1 MFKKKSVLYTWILS
15 YLVVLLMV
23 VLMCALLGHNAQ
35 KQLIREYKS
44 VTQTLQKQANSSID
58 QFVQKLEEC
67 AYGLGNDY
75 LVTMF
80 LANSAPTSAT
90 YYNLTPIQQTLGVYM
105 IQSDG
110 TVKRYLY
117 MDNIQQALT
126 DSAIYRTAELDR
138 ILQFDTSKQSAECLS
153 TYHYNEL
160 VTYAP
165 DEGPARI
172 LMITSYPLMSQNP
185 KGGLVQDINPNVL
198 TEMLS
203 SHAAVN
209 SGTTVLRDKDGLILC
224 RVGDQETAAALGEAD
239 LSKIKDSEIT
249 LDGERY
255 WIQNELLRPCEWE
268 LVTVVPMSVIRSNSG
283 RIIRNSI
290 PIILLVMIGMAA
302 LCTVFVYLQYKPL
315 RHLQNSMV
323 DEKLELPGGNEY
335 DQLEA
340 AFRDVRTS
348 REQIMRLSAQQ
359 NSRLQQ
365 EFMRSCVQG
374 NVVCHE
380 KTLDQML
387 EHLDIRFNG
396 TWFVLL
402 VLDAGGVD
410 STLWQDV
417 WDSNIQRENE
427 KERIWSILLPR
438 EDQWMVVL
446 NANDRQKIC
455 NAADRV
461 EAVFREELY
470 KSGVDLLCTKSNPWE
485 DFKNIHLAYLE
496 ATEAWRYHTDRM
508 EGEYDASDAAGNRLP
523 APKLS
528 NEQEEL
534 LMRYILAGNIP
545 EAQSTLEL
553 IIKHNWVEQLIP
565 VSMCRCLAYS
575 LLFDIL
581 RLFSQKS
588 GLWDI
593 QGEAL
598 RMDLH
603 TLRRQNTREEIEQL
617 LKDVVERSAAACQGY
632 NEQPA
637 DRNLQMQRIIQCVN
651 EHYRETDFNVS
662 RAAELLDMRVTY
674 LSNLFKK
681 QMGIG
686 LLNYISALRVK
697 YAKQCILE
705 QNMSVAQAAREA
717 GFENINTFIRTFKK
731 YEGTTPG
738 RIGN

>member
-15 YLVVLLMV
+15 YLVVLLV
-23 VLMCALLGHNAQ
+23 IVFMCVLLGRNAQ
-35 KQLIREYKS
+35 EQLIREYKS
-44 VTQTLQKQANSSID
+44 VTQTLQKQATSSINS
-58 QFVQKLEEC
+58 FFQKLEEC
-67 AYGLGNDY
+67 AYSLGNDY
-75 LVTMF
+75 LVSMF
-80 LANSAPTSAT
+80 LATPEPSSAT
-90 YYNLTPIQQTLGVYM
+90 YYNLTPIQQTLGVYV
-105 IQSDG
+105 IQSEG
-110 TVKRYLY
+110 TVRRYLY
-117 MDNIQQALT
+117 MDNIQRALT
-126 DSAIYRTAELDR
+126 DSAIYQIGELNQN
-138 ILQFDTSKQSAECLS
+138 LQLDEETQSTEYLS
-153 TYHYNEL
+153 SYHYNEL

-165 DEGPARI
+165 DAGPARI
-172 LMITSYPLMSQNP
+172 LMLTSYPLMSLYP
-185 KGGLVQDINPNVL
+185 KGCLVQEINPDVL

-209 SGTTVLRDKDGLILC
+209 SSTTVLRDKDGLVLC
-224 RVGDQETAAALGEAD
+224 KVGNQDTAAALGAVNLLD
-239 LSKIKDSEIT
+239 SRDSEIT
-249 LDGERY
+249 LNGKKY
-255 WIQNELLRPCEWE
+255 WIQSEILYPSEWE
-268 LVTVVPMSVIRSNSG
+268 LVTVVPMEVIRSNSS
-283 RIIRNSI
+283 RIIHNSI
-290 PIILLVMIGMAA
+290 PIILLMMVVTVA
-302 LCTVFVYLQYKPL
+302 LCTWFVYLQYKPL
-315 RHLQNSMV
+315 HHLHNFMV
-323 DEKLELPGGNEY
+323 NGELELPGGNEY

-340 AFRDVRTS
+340 AFEDVRTS
-348 REQIMRLSAQQ
+348 RERILLLSAQQ

-365 EFMRSCVQG
+365 EFICSCIQG

-380 KTLDQML
+380 KALYQML

-396 TWFVLL
+396 MWFSLL
-402 VLDAGGVD
+402 VLDAGEVD
-410 STLWQDV
+410 SILWQDI
-417 WDSNIQRENE
+417 WDGSIQKENE
-427 KERIWSILLPR
+427 KEKIWSILLPR

-446 NANDRQKIC
+446 NADERQKIC

-461 EAVFREELY
+461 ERVFREGLHRIGIE
-470 KSGVDLLCTKSNPWE
+470 LLCTKSHPWE

-508 EGEYDASDAAGNRLP
+508 AGEYDAANVANNRLP
-523 APKLS
+523 VPKLS

-534 LMRYILAGNIP
+534 LMRYILAGNIS
-545 EAQSTLEL
+545 EAQSMLDL
-553 IIKHNWVEQLIP
+553 IIKHNWVEQVIP

-575 LLFDIL
+575 LLFDIV

-588 GLWDI
+588 DLWNT
-593 QGEAL
+593 QGDAL
-598 RMDLH
+598 RLDLH
-603 TLRRQNTREEIEQL
+603 TLRRQNTREEIGQL
-617 LKDVVERSAAACQGY
+617 LKDVVERSATACKGY

-637 DRNLQMQRIIQCVN
+637 DRNLPMQRVIQCVN
-651 EHYRETDFNVS
+651 EHYREMDFNVS

-738 RIGN
+738 RIGS